1 MVELSTAAWF
11 GAAGLE
17 VSGAEEVGG
26 EVVVVGGVART
37 RRVRYCRAM
46 SGAGDDDALGHL
58 VPLFPN
64 ATTVPALSMD
74 LVEAAA
80 RLDRVYPFTSPSP
93 APF

>member
-26 EVVVVGGVART
+26 EVVVVGG
-37 RRVRYCRAM
+37 VRYCRAM